1 MNWRINKMIRCYRLM
16 ILSIVFFSLI
26 FCSSCV
32 SWYSFGNIR
41 YDTKEEALKAQK
53 KYLSE
58 INEKFTPMNAPE
70 YGSALVVIPTQN
82 ASATRGIRGVDP
94 RQISK
99 ASLDYLVETSTTHN
113 QFTAKLLKNWNL
125 FENTVIE
132 EALYPGELAYEK
144 RNLYD
149 AVVYIKHPGSGKIGL
164 YLVTPHS
171 IEETI
176 LFPENTIPNNEAGY
190 RFFLNNIKKAMKTEN
205 VNFTPGKPDIVKLE
219 KSMKNERPSDTKTD
233 EKVEGTGEEGEK
245 HVSANPNSINNLI
258 MIDPFAYD
266 NMNNDSLGHNLTIAI
281 LNFPDVR
288 KDFKENDTLI
298 GTLYGAVYHNPLQ
311 RVHSKQP
318 INLDIMNVMETLFF
332 ANGFQVKR
340 YPNIS
345 NPSQLPDE
353 RLVIKGKVNKLW
365 VKIFHSIEAD
375 VDIDVEIFDK
385 KLKKNVWIGKIQ
397 HSQEEDPSKT
407 VGMVP
412 FLNEVLQKAVYNAWI
427 EQGMKKALVTF
438 GKQYAKEK
446 PEIKTQKK
454 VTKVKSAPKEYKVA
468 SIPQKPSYTRPS
480 SSSNEIERDG
490 VYVAYANGIVWDMDT
505 GLEWFAGPDKD
516 MNWDEARSWVQS
528 LNLDDSGWRMPTMY
542 ELRGLYKKGEGK
554 WNMTPLLKTTG
565 WYVWSEEK
573 EDSLS
578 ALPYFFDFENKRWH
592 NRYDYYSLR
601 AFAVRSRSEK
611 VDVVSLPQKP
621 SYSRSSS
628 TSDVIERDGVYVAY
642 ANGIVKNT
650 KTGLEWK
657 VGPDKDTT
665 WNEARSW
672 VQNLNLDG
680 GGWRMPT
687 MDELEGLYK
696 KGASKWNMTPMLK
709 TTGLRV
715 WSGETDLSRAGIF
728 FYLKYGFRDWI
739 NCDISNGTRAF
750 AVRFKGIEKV
760 IKVWGKEDKTDP
772 ITTVEEKK
780 KSPIIT
786 PKVEKTET
794 PSPEEGKAPFSERLR
809 KLKAMK
815 ELGLV
820 SEEEY
825 ERERAKIEG
834 K

>member
-1 MNWRINKMIRCYRLM
+1 MIRCYRLM
-16 ILSIVFFSLI
+16 ILSIVFFSLF

-53 KYLSE
+53 KYLSD
-58 INEKFTPMNAPE
+58 INDNFTPMNASE

-94 RQISK
+94 QQIPK
-99 ASLDYLVETSTTHN
+99 DSLDYLAKTSTTHN
-113 QFTAKLLKNWNL
+113 QFTANLLKNWNL

-149 AVVYIKHPGSGKIGL
+149 AVIYIKHPGSGKIGL

-190 RFFLNNIKKAMKTEN
+190 RFFLSNIKKAMKTEKT
-205 VNFTPGKPDIVKLE
+205 NFTPSKSDIVKLE

-233 EKVEGTGEEGEK
+233 EKTEETGEEGEK
-245 HVSANPNSINNLI
+245 HVSANPTSINNLI

-288 KDFKENDTLI
+288 QDFKENDTLI

-311 RVHSKQP
+311 RVHSEQP

-332 ANGFQVKR
+332 ANGFQVKK

-345 NPSQLPDE
+345 NPSQLSDE

-397 HSQEEDPSKT
+397 HSQEENPSKT

-412 FLNEVLQKAVYNAWI
+412 FLNEVLQKAVYKAWI
-427 EQGMKKALVTF
+427 EQGMKKALATF
-438 GKQYAKEK
+438 GKQYAEAK

-454 VTKVKSAPKEYKVA
+454 VAKVKSAPKEYKVA
-468 SIPQKPSYTRPS
+468 SIPQKPDSTRPS
-480 SSSNEIERDG
+480 SSSDEVERDG

-528 LNLDDSGWRMPTMY
+528 LNLD
-542 ELRGLYKKGEGK
+542 
-554 WNMTPLLKTTG
+554 
-565 WYVWSEEK
+565 
-573 EDSLS
+573 
-578 ALPYFFDFENKRWH
+578 
-592 NRYDYYSLR
+592 
-601 AFAVRSRSEK
+601 
-611 VDVVSLPQKP
+611 
-621 SYSRSSS
+621 
-628 TSDVIERDGVYVAY
+628 
-642 ANGIVKNT
+642 
-650 KTGLEWK
+650 
-657 VGPDKDTT
+657 
-665 WNEARSW
+665 
-672 VQNLNLDG
+672 G

-687 MDELEGLYK
+687 TDELNTLYK
-696 KGASKWNMTPMLK
+696 KGTGRRNMTPLLK
-709 TTGLRV
+709 ATGWYGWSSETKGSSNARGFDFYYGNRGWYYRNTSFLR
-715 WSGETDLSRAGIF
+715 G
-728 FYLKYGFRDWI
+728 
-739 NCDISNGTRAF
+739 F

-760 IKVWGKEDKTDP
+760 IKVRGKEDKTDP
-772 ITTVEEKK
+772 ITTLEEEK

-786 PKVEKTET
+786 PKVEKAET
-794 PSPEEGKAPFSERLR
+794 PSPEEEKAPFSERLR

-825 ERERAKIEG
+825 ERERVKIEG